1 MSERQPR
8 RNAAPALLLAGAACA
23 LLLLAALFVNA
34 EEPGAAGSPGGTAA
48 DTVSDEMRAAGEEIA
63 RRDPADPHAMGPVD
77 APVVMVA
84 YSDYLCPFCA
94 RWVHRTQPELVEA
107 YVDPGLV
114 RIEWREFPY
123 LGENSRTLAL
133 GAVAAGN
140 QDRFWEYH
148 ARVYDAPEDFTGD
161 ADEVRASMLD
171 AAGEIGLDTDAFA
184 RDLDAP
190 ESEEAVERDFTEGQ
204 DMGMSGTP
212 AFLVNGDPVLGAQP
226 LDAFTDSIDAA
237 LRAAG
242 R

>member
-1 MSERQPR
+1 MSEPPR
-8 RNAAPALLLAGAACA
+8 RNSAPALLLTGAACA
-23 LLLLAALFVNA
+23 LLLLTALFVNA
-34 EEPGAAGSPGGTAA
+34 EGSGAAGSPGGTAA
-48 DTVSDEMRAAGEEIA
+48 DTVSEETRAAVEELA
-63 RRDPADPHAMGPVD
+63 RRDPADPHAMGAAD
-77 APVVMVA
+77 APVVLIV

-94 RWVHRTQPELVEA
+94 DWVRRTQPELVEA

-123 LGENSRTLAL
+123 LGEASRLLAR

-148 ARVYDAPEDFTGD
+148 ARVYAAPEDFTGG
-161 ADEVRASMLD
+161 ADEVRASMRD

-184 RDLDAP
+184 RDLDSA
-190 ESEEAVERDFTEGQ
+190 ETGTAVERDFTEGQ

-226 LDAFTDSIDAA
+226 LEAFTDSVDAA

>member
-1 MSERQPR
+1 MSEQQPR

-23 LLLLAALFVNA
+23 LVLLTALFVNA
-34 EEPGAAGSPGGTAA
+34 EEPGATDSLDGTAT
-48 DTVSDEMRAAGEEIA
+48 DTVSEEMRAAGEELA
-63 RRDPADPHAMGPVD
+63 HRDPDDPHAMGAVD
-77 APVVMVA
+77 APVVLIV

-94 RWVHRTQPELVEA
+94 RWVGQTQPELVEA
-107 YVDPGLV
+107 YVDPGLA

-123 LGENSRTLAL
+123 LGENSRLLAL
-133 GAVAAGN
+133 GAVAAGK

-161 ADEVRASMLD
+161 AAEVRTRMLD
-171 AAGEIGLDTDAFA
+171 TVEEIGLDTDAFA
-184 RDLDAP
+184 RDLEAP
-190 ESEEAVERDFTEGQ
+190 ESEEAVAKDFTEGQ
-204 DMGMSGTP
+204 DMGVSGTP

-226 LDAFTDSIDAA
+226 LEAFTDSIDAA

>member
-1 MSERQPR
+1 MSEQPR
-8 RNAAPALLLAGAACA
+8 RNAVPALLLAGAACA
-23 LLLLAALFVNA
+23 LLLLTALFLNA
-34 EEPGAAGSPGGTAA
+34 EDPGAAGSPGGTAA
-48 DTVSDEMRAAGEEIA
+48 ETVSEEMRAAGEELA
-63 RRDPADPHAMGPVD
+63 RRDEADPHAMGAVD
-77 APVVMVA
+77 APVVLIV

-94 RWVHRTQPELVEA
+94 RWVEQTQPDLVEA

-123 LGENSRTLAL
+123 LGESSRLLAR

-148 ARVYDAPEDFTGD
+148 ARVYDAQEDFTGD
-161 ADEVRASMLD
+161 ADEVRTRMLE
-171 AAGEIGLDTDAFA
+171 AAEEIGLDTDAFA
-184 RDLDAP
+184 HDLDAP
-190 ESEEAVERDFTEGQ
+190 ESEEAVARDFTEGQ

-226 LDAFTDSIDAA
+226 LEAFTTSVDAA